1 MSAAAA
7 LSATLFGII
16 VCSAAAAHIAVG
28 AMFAVF
34 GL

>member
-1 MSAAAA
+1 MTAAAA

-16 VCSAAAAHIAVG
+16 VCSAAAAHMAVS
-28 AMFAVF
+28 AMFTLV

>member
-1 MSAAAA
+1 MTAAAA

-16 VCSAAAAHIAVG
+16 VFSAAAAHMAVG
-28 AMFAVF
+28 AMFTLF